1 MATVQP
7 QFPFNKMG
15 DSSNK
20 YLYEKNIGG
29 LFKSLNF
36 EGIPNRSIHLD
47 AI

>member
-1 MATVQP
+1 MAMVQP
-7 QFPFNKMG
+7 QFPLNKMC

-20 YLYEKNIGG
+20 YLFKKNIGG

-36 EGIPNRSIHLD
+36 DGIPNRSIHLD